1 MKLQRTAFGLLFAAA
16 LLAGIVAVSEG
27 QKKPSARV
35 DQPASQRV
43 FDFGEAAIAF
53 VTIETTRPAPQPTPV
68 ASPTA
73 SANPSANSSPTPTP
87 TPSPTPS
94 PNLIPQAI
102 AVERVAGQWQ
112 LSAPLKV
119 PANEPTVAFL
129 TNLLTTTQR
138 DRTLNVSPD
147 RAAEFGLDKPMGTIG
162 ITLTDQQKHKLV
174 LGKLSFD
181 RTWLYALIDPDPQAK
196 ELVVSLVS
204 PQFANAVDRD
214 LKEWQ
219 VVKKV
224 DPIADQSPS
233 PDASPA
239 PKTSP
244 QPEVTPSPTP

>member
-16 LLAGIVAVSEG
+16 LLAGVVAVSEG
-27 QKKPSARV
+27 QKKPSAQV
-35 DQPASQRV
+35 DQPASQRM
-43 FDFGEAAIAF
+43 FDFGEASIAF
-53 VTIETTRPAPQPTPV
+53 VTIETLRPAPKPAPT
-68 ASPTA
+68 ASPTPG
-73 SANPSANSSPTPTP
+73 SNPSSNPSP
-87 TPSPTPS
+87 TPSPTAS

-147 RAAEFGLDKPMGTIG
+147 RAAEFGLDKPTGTIG

-181 RTWLYALIDPDPQAK
+181 RTWLYALIDPDPNAK

>member
-16 LLAGIVAVSEG
+16 LLAGVVAVSEG

-43 FDFGEAAIAF
+43 FDFGEVSIAF
-53 VTIETTRPAPQPTPV
+53 VTIETRRPAP
-68 ASPTA
+68 
-73 SANPSANSSPTPTP
+73 
-87 TPSPTPS
+87 
-94 PNLIPQAI
+94 AI

-147 RAAEFGLDKPMGTIG
+147 RAAEFGLDKPMGTIR

-181 RTWLYALIDPDPQAK
+181 RTWLYALIDPDPNAK

-244 QPEVTPSPTP
+244 QPEATPSPTP

>member
-27 QKKPSARV
+27 QKKPLAQV
-35 DQPASQRV
+35 DQPVSQRV
-43 FDFGEAAIAF
+43 FDFGEEAIAF
-53 VTIETTRPAPQPTPV
+53 VTIETTRPAPLPTPV

-73 SANPSANSSPTPTP
+73 SANPSPTASAN
-87 TPSPTPS
+87 PSPTVS

-181 RTWLYALIDPDPQAK
+181 RTWLYALIDPDPNAK
-196 ELVVSLVS
+196 DLVVSLVS

-219 VVKKV
+219 VVK
-224 DPIADQSPS
+224 PIAPAADQSPS